1 MKMKDNSVFTL
12 GGAMAVLIGL
22 IRLLTSIGFLLLPA
36 EQRQTAAGPV
46 FLPSYAQGHV
56 LLNSIFWGEALVGV
70 FGLAVVPALAALVRG
85 KGEGWL
91 RWASTLALGGFVVTS
106 VGYLA
111 SIARIPGIAKA
122 FVAGD
127 ASTKAALA
135 VVWRSNP
142 DLLGFWGYGAI
153 GIWLLVIGVLALG
166 KPGVPKALFYLGIL
180 LAVFYI
186 LVPISVI
193 YKHDSLQSI
202 IAAAGA
208 IIAAPWYIWA
218 GIVLWRYPDKAP

>member
-1 MKMKDNSVFTL
+1 MKDNSVFKL
-12 GGAMAVLIGL
+12 GGAMAILIGL
-22 IRLLTSIGFLLLPA
+22 EKLLASIGFLLLPA
-36 EQRQTAAGPV
+36 AQRQTAAGVV
-46 FLPSYAQGHV
+46 FLPSYAEGHA
-56 LLNSIFWGEALVGV
+56 LLNTVFWGEALVGV

-166 KPGVPKALFYLGIL
+166 KPGVPKALFYLGIIL
-180 LAVFYI
+180 SIFYI
-186 LVPISVI
+186 LVPVSVI
-193 YKHDSLQSI
+193 YKNDNLQSV
-202 IAAAGA
+202 IAVAGA
-208 IIAAPWYIWA
+208 VLATSWYIWA
-218 GIVLWRYPDKAP
+218 GYVLWRFPDKGA